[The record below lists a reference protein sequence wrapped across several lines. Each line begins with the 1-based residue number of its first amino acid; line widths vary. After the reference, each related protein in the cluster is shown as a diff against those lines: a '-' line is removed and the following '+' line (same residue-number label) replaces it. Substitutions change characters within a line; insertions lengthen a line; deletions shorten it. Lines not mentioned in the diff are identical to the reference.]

1 MSEDEPLGAPA
12 PGKRLA
18 STGRRCGA
26 LLGIGTLGL
35 CSAAWAQER
44 PSEDELFGGPANP
57 SPAASAA
64 AASPSSREAPA
75 SDVDNPNPGVTSA
88 SDSATA
94 APGAVSPGAASPP
107 ETPVQG
113 SQAPATPPNPAASA
127 EASRDAR
134 ILGGGES
141 APMFTEEAAP
151 DDPLRIGGQLY
162 LRLQSTASEGQS
174 FRDFSFGAPSLL
186 DVYLDARPNDRVRAF
201 ARGRMLYDPTLPA
214 GESSANTMAALPA
227 TGSTSGSPALS
238 SLFQSQTRDP
248 RAYLDQMWIKFDV
261 AHRLFVTAGK
271 QHVRW
276 GTGRFWAPTD
286 YLHLRPRNPLDVFDA
301 RTGTS
306 MVKLHLPIESRQW
319 NFYAYGVTEGPD
331 ATQTL
336 GRLAG
341 AVRAEFVLG
350 TTELGLGV
358 FGRKNGR
365 PRFAADL
372 STGIG
377 DFDFYGEV
385 ALRDQNEVDRLRYE
399 PNAVIPDGPA
409 PPSWQTP
416 SETARARLAQIVD
429 ALYPVYRE
437 RGIRPQAV
445 GGVNY
450 SRKYHDNDVFT
461 IGAEY
466 FYNSL
471 GYSSP
476 TLYPGLVLPHSSP
489 LSDSANFFY
498 LGRHYG
504 ALFFSLPAPYSLDT
518 HTFTL
523 STIGNLSDRS
533 FITRLDYSLV
543 VLTHVRFEAFVSGR
557 YGNEHGEFRF
567 GIRNLDL
574 GGFVFSRAPAFMD
587 FGLALR
593 VAI

>member
-1 MSEDEPLGAPA
+1 
-12 PGKRLA
+12 
-18 STGRRCGA
+18 
-26 LLGIGTLGL
+26 
-35 CSAAWAQER
+35 
-44 PSEDELFGGPANP
+44 
-57 SPAASAA
+57 
-64 AASPSSREAPA
+64 
-75 SDVDNPNPGVTSA
+75 
-88 SDSATA
+88 
-94 APGAVSPGAASPP
+94 
-107 ETPVQG
+107 
-113 SQAPATPPNPAASA
+113 
-127 EASRDAR
+127 
-134 ILGGGES
+134 
-141 APMFTEEAAP
+141 MFTEEAAP

-162 LRLQSTASEGQS
+162 LRLQSTASQGQD
-174 FRDFSFGAPSLL
+174 FRDFSFSAPSLL
-186 DVYLDARPNDRVRAF
+186 DVYMDARPNDRVRAF
-201 ARGRMLYDPTLPA
+201 ARGRMVYDPTLPA
-214 GESSANTMAALPA
+214 SASTGNAMTALPA
-227 TGSTSGSPALS
+227 SGSTSGSPSLS
-238 SLFQSQTRDP
+238 SLFQSQSRDP
-248 RAYLDQMWIKFDV
+248 RAYLDQMWINFDI
-261 AHRLFVTAGK
+261 AHRVFVTAGK

-276 GTGRFWAPTD
+276 GTARFWAPTD

-306 MVKLHLPIESRQW
+306 MVKVHLPIESRQW
-319 NFYAYGVTEGPD
+319 NFYGYGVTEGPD

-336 GRLAG
+336 GNIAG
-341 AVRAEFVLG
+341 AARAEFVLG

-358 FGRKNGR
+358 FGRRNGK

-385 ALRDQNEVDRLRYE
+385 ALRYQNEVDRVRYD
-399 PNAVIPDGPA
+399 PNATVPTAAIPPT
-409 PPSWQTP
+409 WQTP
-416 SETARARLAQIVD
+416 SDTARARLAQIVD
-429 ALYPVYRE
+429 ALYPTYRE
-437 RGIRPQAV
+437 RGMRPQAV

-450 SRKYHDNDVFT
+450 SRKYNDNDTFT
-461 IGAEY
+461 VGAEY

-476 TLYPGLVLPHSSP
+476 TAYPGLVLPHSTP
-489 LSDSANFFY
+489 LSESANFFY

-504 ALFFSLPAPYSLDT
+504 ALYVTFPAPYSLDT

-523 STIGNLSDRS
+523 STLGNLSDQS

-587 FGLALR
+587 FGLAVR